1 VAGGLAA
8 LAGAVAGRA
17 AYTFQWRVVWRH
29 WPELLQAGLLT
40 LEITVLSIVIGL
52 AIAMALAV
60 CRGAEN
66 RAARALAGAWVA
78 LARNTPALLQIYMAY
93 FGLGAF
99 GLHLSPYTS
108 VLGAIAFN
116 NAGYLTEILRGGM
129 DAISPAQRGAALG
142 LGMNRFQMYVFVIFP
157 QVLRVVFLPIVNQVI
172 WAMLGTSL
180 GMIIGLQELTGM
192 TTFLQSQTFRPFE
205 FYFAAAVI
213 YLVVAKIA
221 TLGAHLA
228 AARLFKG

>member
-1 VAGGLAA
+1 MLD
-8 LAGAVAGRA
+8 
-17 AYTFQWRVVWRH
+17 YTFQWRVVWKH

-52 AIAMALAV
+52 VIASALAV
-60 CRGAEN
+60 FRDSGN
-66 RAARALAGAWVA
+66 RALRSVAVSWIA

-99 GLHLSPYTS
+99 GIHLSPYAS

-116 NAGYLTEILRGGM
+116 NAGYLAEIMRGGFHTVPRSQKL
-129 DAISPAQRGAALG
+129 AARGLG
-142 LGMNRFQMYVFVIFP
+142 LTGVQTYLYITLP
-157 QVLRVVFLPIVNQVI
+157 QVLRAVFLPIVNQII

-180 GMIIGLQELTGM
+180 GMIIGLQELSGM

-205 FYFAAAVI
+205 FYFVAACI

-221 TLGAHLA
+221 TGIAHLV
-228 AARLFKG
+228 AARAFKGGDVR

>member
-1 VAGGLAA
+1 MLD
-8 LAGAVAGRA
+8 
-17 AYTFQWRVVWRH
+17 YTFQWRVVWKH
-29 WPELLQAGLLT
+29 WPELLEAGLLT

-52 AIAMALAV
+52 VIASALAV
-60 CRGAEN
+60 FRDSGN
-66 RAARALAGAWVA
+66 RALRSVAVSWIA

-99 GLHLSPYTS
+99 GIHLSPYTS

-116 NAGYLTEILRGGM
+116 NAGYLAEIMRGGFSCVPRSQKL
-129 DAISPAQRGAALG
+129 AARGLG
-142 LGMNRFQMYVFVIFP
+142 LTALQAYLYITLP
-157 QVLRVVFLPIVNQVI
+157 QVLRAVFLPIVNQII

-180 GMIIGLQELTGM
+180 GMIIGLQELSGM

-205 FYFAAAVI
+205 FYFVAACI

-221 TLGAHLA
+221 TGIAHLV
-228 AARLFKG
+228 AARAFKGGDVR